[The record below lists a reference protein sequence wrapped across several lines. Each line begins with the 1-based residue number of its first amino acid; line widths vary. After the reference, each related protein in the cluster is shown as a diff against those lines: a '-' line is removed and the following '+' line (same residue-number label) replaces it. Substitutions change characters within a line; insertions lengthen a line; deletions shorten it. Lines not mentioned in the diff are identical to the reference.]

1 MDNHLHHHLACAR
14 KYTPLQ
20 LSRPLRPLRPLRL
33 ALAGS
38 IVIAAFSWLSTP
50 ALAADEMVI
59 RTMGPV
65 SYVCGGIAADEQQQ
79 LAAQQKNFNMG
90 VLFTQGERGEFV
102 ADVAVRMTREGHEV
116 ASFMASGPK
125 CLIKAP
131 QGSYNIEAT
140 YKGQAKS
147 ITVSTGTYNAQLR
160 W

>member
-1 MDNHLHHHLACAR
+1 MDNHLRH
-14 KYTPLQ
+14 T
-20 LSRPLRPLRPLRL
+20 PLRL

-38 IVIAAFSWLSTP
+38 IAITALSLPSSP
-50 ALAADEMVI
+50 ALAADELVI

-90 VLFTQGERGEFV
+90 VLFIQGERGEFLS
-102 ADVAVRMTREGHEV
+102 DVAVKMTREGHEV
-116 ASFMASGPK
+116 ASFTASGPK

-140 YKGQAKS
+140 YKGQTKS
-147 ITVSTGTYNAQLR
+147 VNVSTGTYNAQLR

>member
-1 MDNHLHHHLACAR
+1 M
-14 KYTPLQ
+14 
-20 LSRPLRPLRPLRL
+20 LS
-33 ALAGS
+33 G
-38 IVIAAFSWLSTP
+38 P

-59 RTMGPV
+59 RTMGPI

-90 VLFTQGERGEFV
+90 VLFIQGERGEYL
-102 ADVAVRMTREGHEV
+102 ADVSVRMTREGHEV
-116 ASFMASGPK
+116 ASFKAGGPK

-140 YKGQAKS
+140 YKGQVKS

>member
-1 MDNHLHHHLACAR
+1 MDNHLRH
-14 KYTPLQ
+14 T
-20 LSRPLRPLRPLRL
+20 PLRL

-38 IVIAAFSWLSTP
+38 IAIAALSLPSGP
-50 ALAADEMVI
+50 ALAADELVI

-65 SYVCGGIAADEQQQ
+65 SYVCGGIGADEQQQ

-90 VLFTQGERGEFV
+90 VLFIQGERGEFLS
-102 ADVAVRMTREGHEV
+102 DVAVKMTREGHEV
-116 ASFMASGPK
+116 ASFIASGPK

-147 ITVSTGTYNAQLR
+147 VSVSTGTYNAQLR

>member
-1 MDNHLHHHLACAR
+1 MDNHLHH
-14 KYTPLQ
+14 T
-20 LSRPLRPLRPLRL
+20 PLRL
-33 ALAGS
+33 ALAS
-38 IVIAAFSWLSTP
+38 SVAIAAAALLAGP

-90 VLFTQGERGEFV
+90 LLFTQGERGEFL
-102 ADVAVRMTREGHEV
+102 ADVAVKMTREGHEV
-116 ASFMASGPK
+116 ASFTASGPK

-147 ITVSTGTYNAQLR
+147 VNVSTGTYNAQLR

>member
-1 MDNHLHHHLACAR
+1 MDTQHPRLAHAR
-14 KYTPLQ
+14 NKV
-20 LSRPLRPLRPLRL
+20 RARL
-33 ALAGS
+33 ALAGGLAL
-38 IVIAAFSWLSTP
+38 AALSLP
-50 ALAADEMVI
+50 CGSALAADEMVI

-90 VLFTQGERGEFV
+90 VLFTQGERGEFL
-102 ADVAVRMTREGHEV
+102 ADVAVRMMREGHEV
-116 ASFMASGPK
+116 ASFTAAGPK

-147 ITVSTGTYNAQLR
+147 VNVSTGTYNAQLR

>member
-1 MDNHLHHHLACAR
+1 MDNHLHHQLAPAR
-14 KYTPLQ
+14 KAT
-20 LSRPLRPLRPLRL
+20 PLRL
-33 ALAGS
+33 AVACS
-38 IVIAAFSWLSTP
+38 IGIAASSSFSLFPAP

-90 VLFTQGERGEFV
+90 VLFTQGERGEYL

-116 ASFMASGPK
+116 ASFTASGPK

-147 ITVSTGTYNAQLR
+147 VNVSTGTYDAQLR

>member
-14 KYTPLQ
+14 KYMPLQ

-38 IVIAAFSWLSTP
+38 IVIAAFSWLSAP

>member
-1 MDNHLHHHLACAR
+1 MNTQH
-14 KYTPLQ
+14 P
-20 LSRPLRPLRPLRL
+20 RL
-33 ALAGS
+33 ARARNGTPQYLAVAGGLALVTWS
-38 IVIAAFSWLSTP
+38 LLSGP

-65 SYVCGGIAADEQQQ
+65 SYICGGIATDEQQQ

-90 VLFTQGERGEFV
+90 VLFTQGERGEYL
-102 ADVAVRMTREGHEV
+102 ADVAVRVMREGHEV
-116 ASFMASGPK
+116 ASFTAGGPK

-147 ITVSTGTYNAQLR
+147 VNVSTGTYNAQLR

>member
-1 MDNHLHHHLACAR
+1 MDNHLHH
-14 KYTPLQ
+14 T
-20 LSRPLRPLRPLRL
+20 PLRL

-38 IVIAAFSWLSTP
+38 ITIAAFSLLAGP

-65 SYVCGGIAADEQQQ
+65 SYICGGIAADEQQQ
-79 LAAQQKNFNMG
+79 LAAQQRNFNIG
-90 VLFTQGERGEFV
+90 LLFTQGERGEYL
-102 ADVAVRMTREGHEV
+102 ADVAVKMTREGHEV
-116 ASFMASGPK
+116 ASFTASGPK

-140 YKGQAKS
+140 YKGQTKS
-147 ITVSTGTYNAQLR
+147 INVNTGTYNAQLR

>member
-14 KYTPLQ
+14 KYTPLL
-20 LSRPLRPLRPLRL
+20 LSRPLRPLRL

-38 IVIAAFSWLSTP
+38 IVIAAFSWLSAP

-90 VLFTQGERGEFV
+90 VLFTQGERGEYV

-116 ASFMASGPK
+116 ASFTASGPK

>member
-1 MDNHLHHHLACAR
+1 MDNHLHH
-14 KYTPLQ
+14 T
-20 LSRPLRPLRPLRL
+20 PLRL

-38 IVIAAFSWLSTP
+38 VAIAAASLLAGP

-65 SYVCGGIAADEQQQ
+65 SDICGGIAADEQQQ

-90 VLFTQGERGEFV
+90 LLFTQGERGEFL
-102 ADVAVRMTREGHEV
+102 ADVAVKMMREGHEV
-116 ASFMASGPK
+116 ASFTASGPK

-140 YKGQAKS
+140 YKGQARS
-147 ITVSTGTYNAQLR
+147 VNVSTGTYNAQLR

>member
-1 MDNHLHHHLACAR
+1 M
-14 KYTPLQ
+14 
-20 LSRPLRPLRPLRL
+20 

-38 IVIAAFSWLSTP
+38 VAIAALSMLSGP

-59 RTMGPV
+59 RTMGPI

-90 VLFTQGERGEFV
+90 VLFIQGERGEYL
-102 ADVAVRMTREGHEV
+102 ADVSVRMTREGHEV
-116 ASFMASGPK
+116 ASFKAGGPK

-140 YKGQAKS
+140 YKGQVKS